1 MCGIC
6 GIVDLR
12 ASRPIDGDVVKEMVW
27 AVRHRGPDELGLYV
41 DECAGLGHAR
51 LSIVDLAGGAQ
62 PMANEDGTLWIVFNG
77 EIYNHVELR
86 PDLERRGHRF
96 SSRCDTEVLLHLYEE
111 YGARCVDHLNG
122 QFGFAIWDR
131 ANRTVFMARDRFG
144 IRPLYYATVG
154 DRLVFASE
162 IKSLLAVPEIRLAFD
177 PIGLDQTFTFW
188 SPVAPR
194 TVFEGIRQLPAA
206 HSLTATAGGIRT
218 ERYWTL
224 EFPEEDAPAEESPQ
238 YYAERLRDELVQAT
252 RLRMR
257 ADVPV
262 AAYLSGGLDSSFT
275 AAVIQ
280 EYTEAPLT
288 TFSVRFQDARFDEGE
303 HQDTMVAHL
312 GTDHRSITVGQ
323 EDIANAFPEV
333 VWHAETPILRTAP
346 VPLHHL
352 SGLVRENGIK
362 VVVTGEGADE
372 VLAGYN
378 IFKEAKIRRFWAR
391 HPNSALRPLLL
402 TRLYPYLQRQEGR
415 AADAFWQRF
424 FGMRLTETDHP
435 CYSHLLRWGNG
446 VALKRFFTPDLR
458 AAIGEYD
465 AIAEYAATLPDGFE
479 TWAPLSKAQYVEIQ
493 TFMTGYLLCSQ
504 GDRVSMSHSVEG
516 RFPFLDHHVAE
527 FAATIPPRHKLRVLE
542 EKHVLRKAAQTLV
555 PDSVRSRVKQPYRA
569 PDSAS
574 FLGSSAPDF
583 VRDALSEDAVRAAGC
598 FEPGRVTRLV
608 DKCCRMEEA
617 GVSPRDDM
625 ALVGVL
631 SAQLLH
637 ERFLGTSRHSD
648 PVDDRQFAVRAR
660 VPRGDLDQAGLERS
674 GQ

>member
-6 GIVDLR
+6 GIVDPG
-12 ASRPIDGDVVKEMVW
+12 ASRPIDETVVKQMVW
-27 AVRHRGPDELGLYV
+27 AIRHRGPDELGLYV

-62 PMANEDGTLWIVFNG
+62 PMTNEDKTLWIVFNG

-96 SSRCDTEVLLHLYEE
+96 SSRCDTEVILHLYEE
-111 YGARCVDHLNG
+111 YGPRCVDHLNG

-144 IRPLYYATVG
+144 IRPLFYATPG
-154 DRLVFASE
+154 GRIVFASE
-162 IKSLLAVPEIRLAFD
+162 IKSFLAVPEVRFALD
-177 PIGLDQTFTFW
+177 PVGLDQTFTFW

-206 HSLTATAGGIRT
+206 HSLTATAAGIRT

-224 EFPEEDAPAEESPQ
+224 EFPEEGALAEEPPRH
-238 YYAERLRDELVQAT
+238 YAERLRDELVQAT

-280 EYTEAPLT
+280 EYTEAPLS
-288 TFSVRFQDARFDEGE
+288 TFSVRFHDPRFDEGE
-303 HQDTMVAHL
+303 HQDAMVAHL
-312 GTDHRSITVGQ
+312 GTDHRSVTVGQ
-323 EDIANAFPEV
+323 EEIANAFPDV

-352 SGLVRENGIK
+352 SRLVRENGIK

-372 VLAGYN
+372 ILAGYN

-391 HPNSALRPLLL
+391 RPNSMFRPLLL
-402 TRLYPYLQRQEGR
+402 TRLYPYLRRQEGR
-415 AADAFWQRF
+415 AADAYWQRF
-424 FGMRLTETDHP
+424 FGMHLTDTGHP

-446 VALKRFFTPDLR
+446 VALKRFFTPEVR
-458 AAIGEYD
+458 GAIGEYD
-465 AIAEYAATLPDGFE
+465 AVAEYTATLPEGFE
-479 TWAPLSKAQYVEIQ
+479 TWAALSKAQYIEME

-542 EKHVLRKAAQTLV
+542 EKHVLREAARGLV
-555 PDSVRSRVKQPYRA
+555 PDAVRTRVKQPYRA

-574 FLGSSAPDF
+574 FVGPDAPDF
-583 VRDALSEDAVRAAGC
+583 VRDALSEDAVNTAGC
-598 FEPGRVTRLV
+598 FDSGRVARLV
-608 DKCCRMEEA
+608 AKCCRMGEA

-631 SAQLLH
+631 STQLLH
-637 ERFLGTSRHSD
+637 EQFLRAYRRDD
-648 PVDDRQFAVRAR
+648 PIEERQFVVRG
-660 VPRGDLDQAGLERS
+660 PN
-674 GQ
+674 